1 MAANKLTID
10 LSERNKEILEKI
22 KTERRMPYGNIINNL
37 IDTFCEIPESVKKE
51 LLTFIKPRI
60 KALYKEMDV
69 AEDFLFRDL
78 AMQSQAYIDIATF
91 LNDGR
96 HISIESIETEPTL
109 TKYPV
114 RDGILICPDD
124 WIVLNPEQADVMM
137 YAGVVECRNS
147 ENFGKE
153 NFGERIPHFVFFSN
167 KKYGKEYDN
176 YYTDHINKLCV
187 QVWPNFQKVIESQVE
202 PIDDPE
208 RPGYQINAEEWMK
221 APTIGH
227 FSVYEHG
234 DPIYGT
240 NYEPP
245 AGARI
250 IRTNTDEE

>member
-1 MAANKLTID
+1 MANKLTID
-10 LSERNKEILEKI
+10 LSDCNKRILEKI
-22 KTERRMPYGNIINNL
+22 KTERRVPYGNTINNL
-37 IDTFCEIPESVKKE
+37 INTFCEIPESVKKE
-51 LLTFIKPRI
+51 LLVFTKSRI

-69 AEDFLFRDL
+69 ADDFLFRDL
-78 AMQSQAYIDIATF
+78 ATQSQAYIGIATF
-91 LNDGR
+91 LNDGKR
-96 HISIESIETEPTL
+96 ISIESIEAESTL

-114 RDGILICPDD
+114 KNGVLICPDD
-124 WIVLNPEQADVMM
+124 WIILNPEQADVMM

-147 ENFGKE
+147 DKFGKE

-176 YYTDHINKLCV
+176 YFTEHINDLCV
-187 QVWPNFQKVIESQVE
+187 RAWPNFQSVIENQVE

-221 APTIGH
+221 APTIGY
-227 FSVYEHG
+227 FSIYEHG
-234 DPIYGT
+234 DITYGP

-250 IRTNTDEE
+250 IRTNTDEG

>member
-1 MAANKLTID
+1 MSEWNKMRKQNKKLECMALLIMAICFFVGGWCDWSVLVKGNVLIVVKDIDSFSLTI
-10 LSERNKEILEKI
+10 L
-22 KTERRMPYGNIINNL
+22 
-37 IDTFCEIPESVKKE
+37 
-51 LLTFIKPRI
+51 
-60 KALYKEMDV
+60 
-69 AEDFLFRDL
+69 
-78 AMQSQAYIDIATF
+78 
-91 LNDGR
+91 
-96 HISIESIETEPTL
+96 
-109 TKYPV
+109 
-114 RDGILICPDD
+114 
-124 WIVLNPEQADVMM
+124 
-137 YAGVVECRNS
+137 
-147 ENFGKE
+147 
-153 NFGERIPHFVFFSN
+153 FFSN